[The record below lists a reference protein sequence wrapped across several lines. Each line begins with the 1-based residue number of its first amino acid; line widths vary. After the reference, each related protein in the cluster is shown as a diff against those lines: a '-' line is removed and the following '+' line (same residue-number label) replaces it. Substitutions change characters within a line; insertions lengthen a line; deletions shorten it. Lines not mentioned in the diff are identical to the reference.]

1 MYSTE
6 ASAAL
11 SLIARHQQ
19 NTHTNQTEKRKKE
32 RVRESVSESEECHK
46 WVWLVYLFLLLALLS
61 PGYHKLMIHYENV
74 PQAAGQY
81 LGGSCSSQLLPPAAT
96 CCLLLAAVTSI
107 VGAGYKNIY
116 ARTQAYHEN
125 SCHTQADTETDTQTH
140 TYIHLHTGTV
150 CWPANVHLLE
160 LLAVCCHPLGIR
172 AASAAT
178 FHLYFM
184 NIYRF
189 QRIHICVYIYVYSS
203 PDSHVLR
210 ARWPSNCALASKKK
224 KNCLPALQAYVS
236 AGALSYCLAPSACPT
251 CPTLHIH
258 CTFASISL
266 RSRFKVASIFFSAAQ
281 GCPSRRRQRK

>member
-46 WVWLVYLFLLLALLS
+46 WVWLVYFLLLLALLS

-74 PQAAGQY
+74 PQAAGQH

-125 SCHTQADTETDTQTH
+125 SCHTHADTETDTH
-140 TYIHLHTGTV
+140 TDTHLHTPTYRNSV
-150 CWPANVHLLE
+150 LAWPGLLMSIC
-160 LLAVCCHPLGIR
+160 LSCSLYAVILWEFGLPLQQP
-172 AASAAT
+172 
-178 FHLYFM
+178 F
-184 NIYRF
+184 IY
-189 QRIHICVYIYVYSS
+189 
-203 PDSHVLR
+203 
-210 ARWPSNCALASKKK
+210 
-224 KNCLPALQAYVS
+224 
-236 AGALSYCLAPSACPT
+236 
-251 CPTLHIH
+251 
-258 CTFASISL
+258 IS
-266 RSRFKVASIFFSAAQ
+266 
-281 GCPSRRRQRK
+281 